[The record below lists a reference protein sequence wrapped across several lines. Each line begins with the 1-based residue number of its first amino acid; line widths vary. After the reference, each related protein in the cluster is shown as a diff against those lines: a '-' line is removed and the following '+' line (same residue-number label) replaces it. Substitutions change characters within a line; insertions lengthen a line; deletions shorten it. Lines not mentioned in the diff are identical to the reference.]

1 MNTEILKTWSAPVS
15 LTAAHFLCAS
25 LSGPYVL
32 TLASAI
38 AAALAWS
45 WSLLQRDR
53 AARAVSGALP
63 DELEALHK
71 ALCDELASAK
81 EEHERARKLIADSV
95 SGLGISFKGMHEKT
109 RQQGDIVRSV
119 VDRREPGGGEVR
131 RVAEQATGLV
141 GKTCDALSGVAQRSQ
156 ESLTHI
162 DEMVVSLDAIFALL
176 EDVRTIADQTNLLA
190 LNAAIEAARAGEA
203 GRGFAVVADEV
214 RNLSQRSGSFNE
226 QIRSRAGV
234 ARDAVAKVRSM
245 IKELANNDR
254 ELSEQA
260 RQDADKLVSQVS
272 GMNDALGQAITE
284 VARIGEGLGLAV
296 GDAVRSLQFEDIAS
310 QALGSATAH
319 LVRVERLSAQLSQ
332 LRNSPQTHGATDIAH
347 ARVERVSNSAPLRK
361 PVSQESMQT
370 GSVELF

>member
-1 MNTEILKTWSAPVS
+1 M
-15 LTAAHFLCAS
+15 
-25 LSGPYVL
+25 
-32 TLASAI
+32 
-38 AAALAWS
+38 
-45 WSLLQRDR
+45 
-53 AARAVSGALP
+53 
-63 DELEALHK
+63 
-71 ALCDELASAK
+71 
-81 EEHERARKLIADSV
+81 
-95 SGLGISFKGMHEKT
+95 
-109 RQQGDIVRSV
+109 
-119 VDRREPGGGEVR
+119 
-131 RVAEQATGLV
+131 
-141 GKTCDALSGVAQRSQ
+141 
-156 ESLTHI
+156 
-162 DEMVVSLDAIFALL
+162 
-176 EDVRTIADQTNLLA
+176 
-190 LNAAIEAARAGEA
+190 
-203 GRGFAVVADEV
+203 VADEV

-245 IKELANNDR
+245 INELANNDR

-332 LRNSPQTHGATDIAH
+332 LRNARHTHGPTDIAH
-347 ARVERVSNSAPLRK
+347 AREERVSNSAPLRK